1 MTPEHGTLRRVCEFA
16 DPRSAAAATM
26 RPRHRSGGR
35 TRRLAVVVLLAAA
48 TAAAAQD
55 FPKLKP
61 GLWQMT
67 TTSARRDGHA
77 PQPTSMCLDD
87 SVQQDMFRMS
97 TGLMM
102 GMCSKHD
109 IKVAGSKLTAAATCD
124 LGGTKMQS
132 RAVMTL
138 SGNTA
143 YRTEA
148 HATFD
153 PPMMGTRESTTVTEG
168 RHVGACKPGQR
179 PGDMIL
185 PGGQAVNIR
194 QLMMGQ
200 KKI

>member
-1 MTPEHGTLRRVCEFA
+1 M
-16 DPRSAAAATM
+16 
-26 RPRHRSGGR
+26 
-35 TRRLAVVVLLAAA
+35 RRLTAVVLLAAA

-67 TTSARRDGHA
+67 TTSARRDGPA
-77 PQPTSMCLDD
+77 PRPTSMCLDD
-87 SVQQDMFRMS
+87 SVQQAMYRMS
-97 TGLMM
+97 TGMMM

-109 IKVAGSKLTAAATCD
+109 IKVAGSKVTADAICD
-124 LGGTKMQS
+124 LGGTRMES

-138 SGNTA
+138 TGNSA

-153 PPMMGTRESTTVTEG
+153 PPMMGTRESTTVIEG

-185 PGGQAVNIR
+185 PGGQTVNIR
-194 QLMMGQ
+194 ELMMGQ
-200 KKI
+200 KKS

>member
-1 MTPEHGTLRRVCEFA
+1 M
-16 DPRSAAAATM
+16 
-26 RPRHRSGGR
+26 
-35 TRRLAVVVLLAAA
+35 RRLTTVVFLAAA
-48 TAAAAQD
+48 TAAGAQD

-67 TTSARRDGHA
+67 TTSAKRDGPA
-77 PQPTSMCLDD
+77 PRPTSMCLDD
-87 SVQQDMFRMS
+87 SVQQAMYTMS
-97 TGLMM
+97 TGMM
-102 GMCSKHD
+102 TGMCSKHD
-109 IKVAGSKLTAAATCD
+109 IKVAGGKVTANAICD
-124 LGGTKMQS
+124 LGGTRMES

-138 SGNTA
+138 TGNTA

-153 PPMMGTRESTTVTEG
+153 PPMMGTRESTTVIEG
-168 RHVGACKPGQR
+168 RHVGACKPGQQ

-185 PGGQAVNIR
+185 PGGQTVNIR